1 MSHNDYGYHSDA
13 WDDGGYDEYYD
24 DGYADDGNDLDD
36 YYEAD
41 PHSDTGAA
49 EEYSKDVQEEI
60 SDGYRHDEPTS
71 GAEGGGNAQ
80 KTNSKVDLQNLL
92 VEFRICTDLLQ
103 GGYYGGHS
111 SQDQKWSVSDL
122 M

>member
-1 MSHNDYGYHSDA
+1 MSEDTYKQDYGG
-13 WDDGGYDEYYD
+13 WLFGGHAEL
-24 DGYADDGNDLDD
+24 G
-36 YYEAD
+36 
-41 PHSDTGAA
+41 STGG
-49 EEYSKDVQEEI
+49 V
-60 SDGYRHDEPTS
+60 
-71 GAEGGGNAQ
+71 EGGGNAQ